1 MKMLEVGILTFQ
13 KLFETHPSAKTKF
26 LSFKD
31 MEITDLRGSDMFHNH
46 VSRVMATVKRV
57 RLIIV
62 KEKLKRISLNFIFVQ
77 RAKALVQIIFFTFS

>member
-57 RLIIV
+57 RSIIV
-62 KEKLKRISLNFIFVQ
+62 KEKLKRISLNFIK
-77 RAKALVQIIFFTFS
+77 RGKALAQIIFFTFS

>member
-57 RLIIV
+57 R
-62 KEKLKRISLNFIFVQ
+62 FI
-77 RAKALVQIIFFTFS
+77 TFQENLEENNSFKNMVHHFQ

>member
-57 RLIIV
+57 RLITV
-62 KEKLKRISLNFIFVQ
+62 KEKLDQISLNFSSKEQ
-77 RAKALVQIIFFTFS
+77 KRWNNNIIHFS

>member
-57 RLIIV
+57 RLMTC
-62 KEKLKRISLNFIFVQ
+62 KGKLEEKYNEHGSSVSID
-77 RAKALVQIIFFTFS
+77 T

>member
-1 MKMLEVGILTFQ
+1 MKMLEVCILTFQ

-57 RLIIV
+57 RLINF
-62 KEKLKRISLNFIFVQ
+62 KEKLEENYSFMNVVHHFQQVHELIFY
-77 RAKALVQIIFFTFS
+77 F

>member
-57 RLIIV
+57 RLITV
-62 KEKLKRISLNFIFVQ
+62 KENLDQISLIFVK
-77 RAKALVQIIFFTFS
+77 RAKALEQ

>member
-57 RLIIV
+57 RLINF
-62 KEKLKRISLNFIFVQ
+62 KEKLEENYSFVNVVHHFKQVHELIFY
-77 RAKALVQIIFFTFS
+77 F

>member
-57 RLIIV
+57 RLINF
-62 KEKLKRISLNFIFVQ
+62 KEKFEEIMNVVHHFQQVHELIFY
-77 RAKALVQIIFFTFS
+77 F